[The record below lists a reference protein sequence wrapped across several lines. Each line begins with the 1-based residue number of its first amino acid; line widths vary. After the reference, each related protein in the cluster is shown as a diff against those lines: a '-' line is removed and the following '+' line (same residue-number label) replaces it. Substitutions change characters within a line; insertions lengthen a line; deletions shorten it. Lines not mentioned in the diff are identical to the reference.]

1 MLYHKYT
8 KSHAHSQASLYIL
21 HKIHIFF
28 TLPHCPFLHIA
39 RCRRRIF
46 RIPSNMRQIIVYFA
60 KRYKLLTSDTRKS
73 LIDALS
79 LNMCAGRNMGYAFG
93 KTGIALTLL
102 NVAHKFGRQ
111 YEYLEDH
118 AVSLL
123 EETLAVNIEQP
134 TFT

>member
-1 MLYHKYT
+1 M
-8 KSHAHSQASLYIL
+8 
-21 HKIHIFF
+21 
-28 TLPHCPFLHIA
+28 
-39 RCRRRIF
+39 
-46 RIPSNMRQIIVYFA
+46 
-60 KRYKLLTSDTRKS
+60 LLTSDTRKS

-79 LNMCAGRNMGYAFG
+79 LNMYADRNMGYAFG

-134 TFT
+134 TFVPEP